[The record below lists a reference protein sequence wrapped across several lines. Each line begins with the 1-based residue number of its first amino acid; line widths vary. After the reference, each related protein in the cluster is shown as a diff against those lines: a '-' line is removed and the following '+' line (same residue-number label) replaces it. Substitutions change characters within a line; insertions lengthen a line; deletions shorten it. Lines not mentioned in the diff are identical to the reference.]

1 MLTTGDRLDFLLEKF
16 PSLLLKIDPET
27 KPEWGKFSV
36 MQMIEHMFYA
46 VRMANGKDA
55 YSIITPEEKIAPMQE
70 FLMSEKEFR
79 PNTKNVLMG
88 EEPEPQ
94 RLKNV
99 EEAVAELKKELN
111 VFHRLF
117 KNDPEKM
124 VTNPFF
130 GELNFQKSIHLLYKH
145 AIHHL
150 KQFKAVS

>member
-1 MLTTGDRLDFLLEKF
+1 MLTTGDRLDFLLEKY
-16 PSLLLKIDPET
+16 PLLLLKINPET

-36 MQMIEHMFYA
+36 MQMIEHMCYA

-55 YSIITPEEKIAPMQE
+55 YSIVTPDDKLVPMQE

-94 RLKNV
+94 RLKSV
-99 EEAVAELKKELN
+99 EEAVAELKMELN
-111 VFHRLF
+111 DFHMLY
-117 KNDPEKM
+117 KNDTQKT

-130 GELNFQKSIHLLYKH
+130 GELNFQKWIHLLYKH